1 MNPISAVSTRFKTS
15 HSDHRAIFRGMAWV
29 SLFVV
34 LAKVAGAVKEMA
46 VAYQYGVSAEVDAYL
61 YLFNIIS
68 WPVGVWF
75 AVLTVVLVPLASRIH
90 REAPPELS
98 RFRSE
103 LLGQTLLGCAAL
115 FVLGWIVL
123 SLALQ
128 GTWSGLPP
136 ESAAIAER
144 MLLPLLALGPLGLVA
159 SLLSA
164 WTLAAGRHANTL
176 LEGTPSLVIAA
187 VLLALPASGIEW
199 LVWAT
204 VAGFIL
210 QVAFLLLPLSQRGEI
225 EAPVFALRSPHW
237 KTSFQGFGILLAG
250 QALMTL
256 IGFIDIYFAGSLG
269 AGAVSVLGYANR
281 VLALLLGLGAT
292 VAGRAMLPVFS
303 RAAASGEEGQWRL
316 VRQWAGILFLLGVA
330 AAAAGWALA
339 PWAVKLL
346 FERGAF
352 SAQDTH
358 AVTDVL
364 RYGLCQLP
372 FYFGGLVLVT
382 YASSRRRFRLLFWPG
397 VIGIAVKVVANLTL
411 IPLLGL
417 NGIALG
423 WVAVYAATA
432 LFFRITLGR
441 IQ

>member
-1 MNPISAVSTRFKTS
+1 VNPISAVSTRFKAS

-34 LAKVAGAVKEMA
+34 LAKLAGAAKEMV

-75 AVLTVVLVPLASRIH
+75 TVLTVLLVPLASRLH
-90 REAPPELS
+90 RDAPLELPH
-98 RFRSE
+98 FRAE
-103 LLGQTLLGCAAL
+103 LLGQTLLACAL
-115 FVLGWIVL
+115 LVLIGGTA
-123 SLALQ
+123 LALALH
-128 GTWSGLPP
+128 TWSGLPP
-136 ESAAIAER
+136 ETTAIAQR
-144 MLLPLLALGPLGLVA
+144 MLLPLLTLGPLGLIA

-164 WTLAAGRHANTL
+164 WTLASGRHANTL
-176 LEGTPSLVIAA
+176 LEGVPSLVIAA
-187 VLLALPASGIEW
+187 VLLMPPVPGIGW

-204 VAGFIL
+204 VVGFIIH
-210 QVAFLLLPLSQRGEI
+210 VACLVIPLVQREEI
-225 EAPVFALRSPHW
+225 EAPRFSLRSPHW
-237 KTSFQGFGILLAG
+237 KAFFQGFGILLAG

-256 IGFIDIYFAGSLG
+256 IGFIDIYFAGRLG
-269 AGAVSVLGYANR
+269 TGAVSILGYANR
-281 VLALLLGLGAT
+281 VLALMLGLGAT

-303 RAAASGEEGQWRL
+303 RAEAGGGEERWKM
-316 VRQWAGILFLLGVA
+316 VRQWAGMLFMLGVA
-330 AAAAGWALA
+330 AAAAGWVLA
-339 PWAVKLL
+339 PWGVKIL

-352 SAQDTH
+352 SAQDTN

-364 RYGLCQLP
+364 RFGLCQLP

-382 YASSRRRFRLLFWPG
+382 YASSRRKYQLLFWPG
-397 VIGIAVKVVANLTL
+397 VIGIVVKVIANLSL
-411 IPLLGL
+411 VPILGL

-441 IQ
+441 IK

>member
-1 MNPISAVSTRFKTS
+1 MNPISATGTRIKAS
-15 HSDHRAIFRGMAWV
+15 NSDHRAIFRGMAWV

-34 LAKVAGAVKEMA
+34 LAKLAGAAKEMA
-46 VAYQYGVSAEVDAYL
+46 VAFQYGVGAEVDAYL

-90 REAPPELS
+90 REAAADLP
-98 RFRSE
+98 RFRAE
-103 LLGQTLLGCAAL
+103 LLGQTLLACAAL
-115 FVLGWIVL
+115 FLLSWTVLV
-123 SLALQ
+123 LALR
-128 GTWSGLPP
+128 GSWSGLPA
-136 ESAAIAER
+136 EASIIAQR
-144 MLLPLLALGPLGLVA
+144 ILLPLLALGPLGLLA
-159 SLLSA
+159 SLFSA

-176 LEGTPSLVIAA
+176 LEGIPSLTIAA
-187 VLLALPASGIEW
+187 VLLLIPASGIEW

-204 VAGFIL
+204 VAGFVL
-210 QVAFLLLPLSQRGEI
+210 HVAFLVLPLIRHSEI
-225 EAPVFALRSPHW
+225 EAPVFSLRSPHW
-237 KTSFQGFGILLAG
+237 KSFFQGFGILLAG
-250 QALMTL
+250 QGLMTL

-303 RAAASGEEGQWRL
+303 RAAARGGEGQWRL
-316 VRQWAGILFLLGVA
+316 VQQWAGVLLLAGVA
-330 AAAAGWALA
+330 AAAAGWALS
-339 PWAVKLL
+339 PWAVQLL

-352 SAQDTH
+352 SAQDTQ
-358 AVTDVL
+358 AVTGVL

-372 FYFGGLVLVT
+372 FYFAGLVLVT
-382 YASSRRRFRLLFWPG
+382 YASSRRQYRLLFWPG
-397 VIGIAVKVVANLTL
+397 VIGIAVKVIANLLL
-411 IPLLGL
+411 IPPLGL

-441 IQ
+441 IK

>member
-1 MNPISAVSTRFKTS
+1 MSLLSAATTRIKAS
-15 HSDHRAIFRGMAWV
+15 HSDHRAIFRGIAWV

-34 LAKVAGAVKEMA
+34 LAKVAGAIKEMA
-46 VAYQYGVSAEVDAYL
+46 VAYQYGVGAEVDAYL

-90 REAPPELS
+90 REAPLDLP
-98 RFRSE
+98 RFRAE
-103 LLGQTLLGCAAL
+103 LLGQTLLACAAL
-115 FVLGWIVL
+115 FLL
-123 SLALQ
+123 SWLALALALS
-128 GTWSGLPP
+128 GTWSGLPD
-136 ESAAIAER
+136 EATVIAER
-144 MLLPLLALGPLGLVA
+144 MLLPLLALGPLGLLA

-176 LEGTPSLVIAA
+176 LEGVPSLTIAA
-187 VLLALPASGIEW
+187 ALLMLPASGIEW

-204 VAGFIL
+204 VAGFVIHL
-210 QVAFLLLPLSQRGEI
+210 ACLLLPLIRRAEI
-225 EAPVFALRSPHW
+225 EAPVLALSSPHW
-237 KTSFQGFGILLAG
+237 KSFFQGFGILLAG

-256 IGFIDIYFAGSLG
+256 IGFIDIYFAASLG
-269 AGAVSVLGYANR
+269 SGAVSMLGYANR

-303 RAAASGEEGQWRL
+303 RAAARGGKGQWRL
-316 VRQWAGILFLLGVA
+316 VRQWACLLFLVGAA
-330 AAAAGWALA
+330 AAAAGWALS
-339 PWAVKLL
+339 PWAVQIL

-352 SAQDTH
+352 SAHDTQ
-358 AVTDVL
+358 AVAEVL
-364 RYGLCQLP
+364 RYGLFQLP

-382 YASSRRRFRLLFWPG
+382 YASSRGQYRLLFWPG
-397 VIGIAVKVVANLTL
+397 VIGIAVKITANLLL
-411 IPLLGL
+411 IPSLGL

-441 IQ
+441 IR